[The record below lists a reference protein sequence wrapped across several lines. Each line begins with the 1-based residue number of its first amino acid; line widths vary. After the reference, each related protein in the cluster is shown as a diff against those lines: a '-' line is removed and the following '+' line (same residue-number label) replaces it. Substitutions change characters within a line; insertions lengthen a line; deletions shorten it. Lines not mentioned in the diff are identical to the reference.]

1 MPTPV
6 AHGDDDRIVPIAAAA
21 RTAIELVPT
30 ATPRVYPGAPHGL
43 TGAYGAYG
51 REFDAALLTFLAGEL
66 PADG

>member
-1 MPTPV
+1 VPTPI

-21 RTAIELVPT
+21 RTAIDLVPT

-51 REFDAALLTFLAGEL
+51 A
-66 PADG
+66 